1 MAVLT
6 GVRKTQL
13 AEPKRF
19 IVLAESVQV
28 VERWRLRRGLQRRD
42 VVAVTPDNAARAL
55 RGLAGGD
62 FELITHET
70 WFPPPAVHAM
80 VEHQL
85 RLMRLT

>member
-1 MAVLT
+1 MT
-6 GVRKTQL
+6 GKQRTQL
-13 AEPKRF
+13 AEPKRY
-19 IVLAESVQV
+19 IVLAESVQIID
-28 VERWRLRRGLQRRD
+28 RWRLKRGLQRRD

-80 VEHQL
+80 VERQL
-85 RLMRLT
+85 RLMRIVG